1 MIRKLQLAGLHI
13 KEQYPGIYYVTG
25 SIPVS
30 AQIIVTS
37 RLSAETHSS
46 LRILSSHAD
55 KEDIRRFLDI
65 ANTLSEQG
73 DRNNVDAV
81 LQASISE
88 NYELYKEI
96 RSEYVMCDAL
106 RELMKDEIEATVNK
120 KVEEQVKQKV
130 EEQVSIKVE
139 EKVNE
144 TKLEAVQNIMKSMKW
159 SVQQA
164 MDALMI
170 PDDQRTILLKKM
182 P

>member
-1 MIRKLQLAGLHI
+1 
-13 KEQYPGIYYVTG
+13 
-25 SIPVS
+25 
-30 AQIIVTS
+30 
-37 RLSAETHSS
+37 
-46 LRILSSHAD
+46 
-55 KEDIRRFLDI
+55 
-65 ANTLSEQG
+65 
-73 DRNNVDAV
+73 
-81 LQASISE
+81 
-88 NYELYKEI
+88 
-96 RSEYVMCDAL
+96 MCDAL

-130 EEQVSIKVE
+130 EEQVNIKVE

>member
-13 KEQYPGIYYVTG
+13 KEQYPGIYYVSG

-81 LQASISE
+81 LQASISA

-96 RSEYVMCDAL
+96 RSEYIMCDAL

-120 KVEEQVKQKV
+120 KVKEQVTMKV
-130 EEQVSIKVE
+130 EEQVNENI
-139 EKVNE
+139 NE
-144 TKLEAVQNIMKSMKW
+144 TKLEAVQNIMKTLKL
-159 SVQQA
+159 SVEQA

-170 PDDQRTILLKKM
+170 PDSQRTVILKKLN
-182 P
+182 

>member
-1 MIRKLQLAGLHI
+1 
-13 KEQYPGIYYVTG
+13 
-25 SIPVS
+25 
-30 AQIIVTS
+30 
-37 RLSAETHSS
+37 
-46 LRILSSHAD
+46 
-55 KEDIRRFLDI
+55 
-65 ANTLSEQG
+65 
-73 DRNNVDAV
+73 
-81 LQASISE
+81 
-88 NYELYKEI
+88 
-96 RSEYVMCDAL
+96 MCDAL

-120 KVEEQVKQKV
+120 KV